1 MESLLE
7 EEEESRFFDA
17 HEDITTSCSSVDYD
31 GSQPLVSGGFQY
43 DVWIK
48 SPGNPVERRQKFL
61 NWMGLTTTT
70 TTSTTVVSETERSGN
85 NNVDRFST
93 SVNGSSAVLRTLKSS
108 SDDDEFSSC
117 RCDSSLLSSSES
129 VDRVVNET
137 LCKAE
142 DEQEEVDS
150 GMVLRN
156 LDVDD
161 NDISSSLCSGSS
173 GVTDKVVKVN
183 GEVIE
188 SKLLPNPMVSSEVVR
203 DVGGIMKRVKEK
215 WLGRLYR
222 VRNKQR
228 EGDVHGGEVAVY
240 GSRVERVKVKEYK
253 KEAKELSALFK
264 GQEIQ
269 AHRGPI
275 LAMKFSPDGR
285 YLASAGEDGVL
296 RVWSVV
302 EDERCEEQDVPKI
315 DPSCIYF
322 EVSKLSELRPVAIEK
337 EGITGS
343 LMSPRKTT
351 ESACVIIPPRIFRV
365 LDKPV
370 HEFFG
375 HIGDILDI
383 SWSKNNRL
391 LSASVDN
398 SVRLWQIGHEDCLGI
413 FSHNNYV
420 TSVQFNPVD
429 DDHFIS
435 GSIDGKVRIW
445 SASQCQVVDW
455 ADARGIV
462 TAVCYRPDGQG
473 VIVGTLTSDCRF
485 YNVSGNCLQLDG
497 HICLHNKKKS
507 SNKRIIGFQFD
518 STDPSRV
525 MVASAD
531 SQVRIISGRNVV
543 HKYKGSRN
551 TGNQISAS
559 FTADGKHIVSACDDS
574 SVYVWNCVG
583 KDPQQPSTGFFSYT
597 KRLKIRSFEK
607 FSADVSVA
615 IPWCGFAPV
624 ISGGSELSPSLFSL
638 GREYVLDSPKGSATW
653 PEEKLASSFSPV
665 KAIRRSHY
673 KFLRSSCRRTSESSH
688 LWGLVIV
695 TGGWDGRIRLFH
707 NYGLPVPV

>member
-1 MESLLE
+1 MESLIE
-7 EEEESRFFDA
+7 EEEEEETRFFDA
-17 HEDITTSCSSVDYD
+17 LEEIASCSSTSLCRIEYD
-31 GSQPLVSGGFQY
+31 ESLSSISGEFRY

-48 SPGNPVERRQKFL
+48 SPGNTEERREKFL
-61 NWMGLTTTT
+61 NWMGLS
-70 TTSTTVVSETERSGN
+70 STVKEDKSGN
-85 NNVDRFST
+85 VNCLSR
-93 SVNGSSAVLRTLKSS
+93 SVNESAVLMSLK

-117 RCDSSLLSSSES
+117 RCDSSVFSPSES
-129 VDRVVNET
+129 VDRIVKE
-137 LCKAE
+137 
-142 DEQEEVDS
+142 EEVDS

-156 LDVDD
+156 LGFGDD
-161 NDISSSLCSGSS
+161 DDDEISSSLCSVSSSPVSGS
-173 GVTDKVVKVN
+173 TDRFVKEN
-183 GEVIE
+183 GEA
-188 SKLLPNPMVSSEVVR
+188 LPDPMVAAEQR

-215 WLGRLYR
+215 WLSRLYKM
-222 VRNKQR
+222 RNKQSA
-228 EGDVHGGEVAVY
+228 GDDNGGEVAVC
-240 GSRVERVKVKEYK
+240 GSRIERVKVKEYK

-269 AHRGPI
+269 AHEGAI

-302 EDERCEEQDVPKI
+302 EDERCEEHDVPKI

-322 EVSKLSELRPVAIEK
+322 EVSKLSELRPVAVEK
-337 EGITGS
+337 DGITGS

-351 ESACVIIPPRIFRV
+351 ESACVIIPPKIFRV
-365 LDKPV
+365 LDKPL
-370 HEFFG
+370 HEFLG
-375 HIGDILDI
+375 HSGDILDI

-413 FSHNNYV
+413 FSHSNYV
-420 TSVQFNPVD
+420 TSVHFNPVD

-462 TAVCYRPDGQG
+462 TAVCYRPDGQA
-473 VIVGTLTSDCRF
+473 VIIGTLTSDCRF
-485 YNVSGNCLQLDG
+485 YNLSGHCLQLDG

-518 STDPSRV
+518 FTDPSRV

-551 TGNQISAS
+551 AGNQISAS

-583 KDPQQPSTGFFSYT
+583 HDPEQPSPGFFSHT

-615 IPWCGFAPV
+615 IPWCGFTPV
-624 ISGGSELSPSLFSL
+624 LSGGSELSPSLFSL

-695 TGGWDGRIRLFH
+695 TGGWDGRIKLFH

>member
-1 MESLLE
+1 MRGEMESVIE
-7 EEEESRFFDA
+7 YEESRFFDA
-17 HEDITTSCSSVDYD
+17 QDEIASCSSTIEYD
-31 GSQPLVSGGFQY
+31 ETPSTISGDFQY

-48 SPGNPVERRQKFL
+48 SPGNAEERREKFL
-61 NWMGLTTTT
+61 NWMGI
-70 TTSTTVVSETERSGN
+70 SVSQTHHEEEPPESG
-85 NNVDRFST
+85 NVDRFSS
-93 SVNGSSAVLRTLKSS
+93 SVSEAAVLRSLKS
-108 SDDDEFSSC
+108 DDEFSSC
-117 RCDSSLLSSSES
+117 RCDSSVFSPREI
-129 VDRVVNET
+129 VDRIVKEEG
-137 LCKAE
+137 LCKE
-142 DEQEEVDS
+142 EEEVDVGS
-150 GMVLRN
+150 LSSRMVLRS
-156 LDVDD
+156 LRSDD
-161 NDISSSLCSGSS
+161 DDISSSLCSGSPAS
-173 GVTDKVVKVN
+173 GLTDKIVKEN
-183 GEVIE
+183 GEEIE
-188 SKLLPNPMVSSEVVR
+188 FKSPNPPAEQR
-203 DVGGIMKRVKEK
+203 DVGGIMKRVKER
-215 WLGRLYR
+215 WLGRLNR
-222 VRNKQR
+222 VRNKER
-228 EGDVHGGEVAVY
+228 SAGEAAVL
-240 GSRVERVKVKEYK
+240 GSRIERVKVKEFK
-253 KEAKELSALFK
+253 KETKELSALFK

-269 AHRGPI
+269 AHEGAI

-285 YLASAGEDGVL
+285 YLASSGEDRVL
-296 RVWSVV
+296 RVWSIV
-302 EDERCEEQDVPKI
+302 EDERCDEHDVPKM

-322 EVSKLSELRPVAIEK
+322 EVSKLSELRPVAVEK

-351 ESACVIIPPRIFRV
+351 ESACVIIPPKIFRV
-365 LDKPV
+365 LEKPV
-370 HEFFG
+370 HEFLG
-375 HIGDILDI
+375 HSGDILDI

-398 SVRLWQIGHEDCLGI
+398 SVRLWQIGREECLGI
-413 FSHNNYV
+413 FSHSNYV

-445 SASQCQVVDW
+445 STSQCQVVDW

-462 TAVCYRPDGQG
+462 TAVCYRPDGQAG
-473 VIVGTLTSDCRF
+473 IVGTLTSECRF
-485 YNVSGNCLQLDG
+485 YNVSGHCLQLDG
-497 HICLHNKKKS
+497 QICLHSKKKS
-507 SNKRIIGFQFD
+507 ANKRIIGFQFD

-551 TGNQISAS
+551 AGNQISAS
-559 FTADGKHIVSACDDS
+559 FTADGKHIISACDDS
-574 SVYVWNCVG
+574 SVYVWNCIEN
-583 KDPQQPSTGFFSYT
+583 DPEPPSPGFFSYT

-607 FSADVSVA
+607 FSVDVSVA

-673 KFLRSSCRRTSESSH
+673 RFLRSSCRRTSESSH

>member
-1 MESLLE
+1 MQSLIE
-7 EEEESRFFDA
+7 DEESRFFDA
-17 HEDITTSCSSVDYD
+17 HEEIASCSTSIDYDEPPSSSISVD
-31 GSQPLVSGGFQY
+31 FQY

-48 SPGNPVERRQKFL
+48 SPGNAEERREKFL
-61 NWMGLTTTT
+61 NWMGV
-70 TTSTTVVSETERSGN
+70 TVSQTHHEEPAKSG
-85 NNVDRFST
+85 NVDRLSISVSEAAVMSRST
-93 SVNGSSAVLRTLKSS
+93 KS
-108 SDDDEFSSC
+108 DDEFTSC
-117 RCDSSLLSSSES
+117 RCDSSLISSKEVNVDRIVKESLCKEEEEEQVEVGNLSS
-129 VDRVVNET
+129 RM
-137 LCKAE
+137 L
-142 DEQEEVDS
+142 
-150 GMVLRN
+150 LRN
-156 LDVDD
+156 LRSDD
-161 NDISSSLCSGSS
+161 EISSSLCSGSS
-173 GVTDKVVKVN
+173 PASGLTHRIVKPK
-183 GEVIE
+183 
-188 SKLLPNPMVSSEVVR
+188 SPKPMISGSEHR
-203 DVGGIMKRVKEK
+203 DLGGIMKRVKEK
-215 WLGRLYR
+215 WLSRLHK
-222 VRNKQR
+222 VRNK
-228 EGDVHGGEVAVY
+228 EKSGDHSGEVSDF
-240 GSRVERVKVKEYK
+240 GSRIERVKVKEFK
-253 KEAKELSALFK
+253 KTAKELSALFK

-269 AHRGPI
+269 AHQGAI

-296 RVWSVV
+296 RVWSIV
-302 EDERCEEQDVPKI
+302 EDERCQEHDVPKI

-322 EVSKLSELRPVAIEK
+322 EVSKLSELRPVAVEK
-337 EGITGS
+337 EGINGS

-351 ESACVIIPPRIFRV
+351 ESACVIIPPKIFRV
-365 LDKPV
+365 LEKPV
-370 HEFFG
+370 HEFLG
-375 HIGDILDI
+375 HSGEILDV

-398 SVRLWQIGHEDCLGI
+398 SVRLWQIGREDCLGI
-413 FSHNNYV
+413 FSHSNYV

-445 SASQCQVVDW
+445 STSHCQVVDW

-462 TAVCYRPDGQG
+462 TAVCYRPDGQAG
-473 VIVGTLTSDCRF
+473 IVGTLTSECRF
-485 YNVSGNCLQLDG
+485 YNVSGHCLQLDG

-507 SNKRIIGFQFD
+507 SSKRIIGFQFD
-518 STDPSRV
+518 SNDPSRV

-551 TGNQISAS
+551 AGNQISAS
-559 FTADGKHIVSACDDS
+559 FTADGKHIISACDDS
-574 SVYVWNCVG
+574 SVYVWNCIQ
-583 KDPQQPSTGFFSYT
+583 DNPEPASPGFFSYT
-597 KRLKIRSFEK
+597 KRVKIRSFEK

-615 IPWCGFAPV
+615 VPWCGFAPV

-673 KFLRSSCRRTSESSH
+673 RLLRSSCRRTSESSH

>member
-1 MESLLE
+1 
-7 EEEESRFFDA
+7 
-17 HEDITTSCSSVDYD
+17 
-31 GSQPLVSGGFQY
+31 
-43 DVWIK
+43 
-48 SPGNPVERRQKFL
+48 
-61 NWMGLTTTT
+61 
-70 TTSTTVVSETERSGN
+70 
-85 NNVDRFST
+85 
-93 SVNGSSAVLRTLKSS
+93 
-108 SDDDEFSSC
+108 
-117 RCDSSLLSSSES
+117 
-129 VDRVVNET
+129 
-137 LCKAE
+137 
-142 DEQEEVDS
+142 
-150 GMVLRN
+150 
-156 LDVDD
+156 
-161 NDISSSLCSGSS
+161 
-173 GVTDKVVKVN
+173 
-183 GEVIE
+183 
-188 SKLLPNPMVSSEVVR
+188 
-203 DVGGIMKRVKEK
+203 
-215 WLGRLYR
+215 
-222 VRNKQR
+222 
-228 EGDVHGGEVAVY
+228 
-240 GSRVERVKVKEYK
+240 VKEYK

-269 AHRGPI
+269 AHEGAI

-302 EDERCEEQDVPKI
+302 EDERCEEHDVPKI

-322 EVSKLSELRPVAIEK
+322 EVSKLSELRPVAVEK
-337 EGITGS
+337 DGITGS

-351 ESACVIIPPRIFRV
+351 ESACVIIPPKIFRV
-365 LDKPV
+365 LDKPL
-370 HEFFG
+370 HEFLG
-375 HIGDILDI
+375 HSGDILDI

-398 SVRLWQIGHEDCLGI
+398 SVRLWQIGCEDCLGI

-462 TAVCYRPDGQG
+462 TAVCYQPDGQA
-473 VIVGTLTSDCRF
+473 VIIGTLTSDCRF
-485 YNVSGNCLQLDG
+485 YNVSGHCLQLDG

-551 TGNQISAS
+551 AGNQISAS

-583 KDPQQPSTGFFSYT
+583 HDPEQSSPGFFSHT

-615 IPWCGFAPV
+615 IPWCGFTPV
-624 ISGGSELSPSLFSL
+624 LSGGSELSPSLFSL

-695 TGGWDGRIRLFH
+695 TGGWDGRIKLFH

>member
-1 MESLLE
+1 MESLIE
-7 EEEESRFFDA
+7 AEESRFFDA
-17 HEDITTSCSSVDYD
+17 HEEIASCSSAIEYD
-31 GSQPLVSGGFQY
+31 AAPLSISGDFQY

-48 SPGNPVERRQKFL
+48 SPGNAEERREKFL
-61 NWMGLTTTT
+61 SWMGV
-70 TTSTTVVSETERSGN
+70 TVSQTHREEPPKSS
-85 NNVDRFST
+85 NVDR
-93 SVNGSSAVLRTLKSS
+93 LSS
-108 SDDDEFSSC
+108 SVSEAAGLGLRSSRSDDEFSSC
-117 RCDSSLLSSSES
+117 RCDSSVFSPSENVDRIVQESLCKEEEDVNVGDSSS
-129 VDRVVNET
+129 
-137 LCKAE
+137 
-142 DEQEEVDS
+142 
-150 GMVLRN
+150 GMALRN
-156 LDVDD
+156 LCSDD
-161 NDISSSLCSGSS
+161 DGISSSLCSGSPAS
-173 GVTDKVVKVN
+173 GLTDRLLKQN
-183 GEVIE
+183 GEAFEPKSPKSVE
-188 SKLLPNPMVSSEVVR
+188 QR

-215 WLGRLYR
+215 WLSRLHR
-222 VRNKQR
+222 ARSK
-228 EGDVHGGEVAVY
+228 EKPGDSAGEVVA
-240 GSRVERVKVKEYK
+240 SRIERVKVKEYK
-253 KEAKELSALFK
+253 KEAKELTALFK
-264 GQEIQ
+264 GQEIK
-269 AHRGPI
+269 AHEGAI
-275 LAMKFSPDGR
+275 LAMRFSPDGR
-285 YLASAGEDGVL
+285 YLASAGEDMAL
-296 RVWSVV
+296 RVWSIV
-302 EDERCEEQDVPKI
+302 EDERCEEHDVPKI

-322 EVSKLSELRPVAIEK
+322 EVSNLSELRPVAVEK
-337 EGITGS
+337 DGMSGS
-343 LMSPRKTT
+343 LMSPRKAT
-351 ESACVIIPPRIFRV
+351 ESACVIIPPKIFRV
-365 LDKPV
+365 LEEPV
-370 HEFFG
+370 HEFLG
-375 HIGDILDI
+375 HSGDILDI

-398 SVRLWQIGHEDCLGI
+398 SVRLWQIGREDCLGI
-413 FSHNNYV
+413 FSHSNYV

-445 SASQCQVVDW
+445 SISQCQVVDW

-462 TAVCYRPDGQG
+462 TAVCYRPDGQAG
-473 VIVGTLTSDCRF
+473 IVGTLTSECRF
-485 YNVSGNCLQLDG
+485 YNVSDHYLQLDG
-497 HICLHNKKKS
+497 HICLHTKKKS

-551 TGNQISAS
+551 AGNQISAS
-559 FTADGKHIVSACDDS
+559 FTADGKHIISACDDS
-574 SVYVWNCVG
+574 SVYVWNCVEN
-583 KDPQQPSTGFFSYT
+583 DPEPQSPSFFSHT

-624 ISGGSELSPSLFSL
+624 MSGGSELSPSLFSL

-673 KFLRSSCRRTSESSH
+673 RFLRSSCRRTSESSH

>member
-1 MESLLE
+1 MESLI

-17 HEDITTSCSSVDYD
+17 PEEIVSCSSSSPSSIPRD
-31 GSQPLVSGGFQY
+31 FQY

-48 SPGNPVERRQKFL
+48 SPGNAEERREKFF
-61 NWMGLTTTT
+61 NWMGL
-70 TTSTTVVSETERSGN
+70 SSVSQTKSG
-85 NNVDRFST
+85 NVDRFS
-93 SVNGSSAVLRTLKSS
+93 SSISEAEVLRSLKS
-108 SDDDEFSSC
+108 DDEFSSC
-117 RCDSSLLSSSES
+117 RCDSSVFSPRENN
-129 VDRVVNET
+129 VDRIVKD
-137 LCKAE
+137 CKE
-142 DEQEEVDS
+142 DVE
-150 GMVLRN
+150 
-156 LDVDD
+156 
-161 NDISSSLCSGSS
+161 
-173 GVTDKVVKVN
+173 N
-183 GEVIE
+183 GEANE
-188 SKLLPNPMVSSEVVR
+188 SNLSTEPLISAEAGSEQR

-215 WLGRLYR
+215 WLSRLSK

-228 EGDVHGGEVAVY
+228 AGLRDDDTAGEDGVL
-240 GSRVERVKVKEYK
+240 GSRIERVKVKEYK
-253 KEAKELSALFK
+253 KESKELSALFR

-269 AHRGPI
+269 AHDGAI

-302 EDERCEEQDVPKI
+302 EDERCEEHDVPKM

-322 EVSKLSELRPVAIEK
+322 EVSKLSELRPVAVEK
-337 EGITGS
+337 DGISGS

-351 ESACVIIPPRIFRV
+351 ESACVIIPPKIFRV
-365 LDKPV
+365 LDKPL
-370 HEFFG
+370 HEFLG
-375 HIGDILDI
+375 HTGEILDI

-398 SVRLWQIGHEDCLGI
+398 SVRLWQIGREDCLGI
-413 FSHNNYV
+413 FSHSNYV
-420 TSVQFNPVD
+420 TSVQFNPVN

-462 TAVCYRPDGQG
+462 TAVCYRPDGQA

-485 YNVSGNCLQLDG
+485 YNVSGHCLQLDG

-507 SNKRIIGFQFD
+507 SNKRIISFQFD

-551 TGNQISAS
+551 AGNQISAS
-559 FTADGKHIVSACDDS
+559 FTADGKHIISACDDS
-574 SVYVWNCVG
+574 SVYVWNCAG
-583 KDPQQPSTGFFSYT
+583 NDPEPSTGFFSYT

-607 FSADVSVA
+607 FSTDVSVA
-615 IPWCGFAPV
+615 LPWSGFAPV
-624 ISGGSELSPSLFSL
+624 NSGGSELSPSLFSL

-673 KFLRSSCRRTSESSH
+673 RFLRSSCRRTSESSH

>member
-1 MESLLE
+1 MESLI

-17 HEDITTSCSSVDYD
+17 HEDIASCSTAISYYD
-31 GSQPLVSGGFQY
+31 ASPPSISAY

-48 SPGNPVERRQKFL
+48 SPGNAEERREKFL
-61 NWMGLTTTT
+61 HWMGVNVEEDQPPK
-70 TTSTTVVSETERSGN
+70 SDNVDCFSNFFSEATTVLRSLRSE
-85 NNVDRFST
+85 
-93 SVNGSSAVLRTLKSS
+93 
-108 SDDDEFSSC
+108 DEFSSC
-117 RCDSSLLSSSES
+117 RCDDSSVFSPTSDN
-129 VDRVVNET
+129 VNRAVNEVVV
-137 LCKAE
+137 
-142 DEQEEVDS
+142 EETS
-150 GMVLRN
+150 NGMVQY
-156 LDVDD
+156 DY
-161 NDISSSLCSGSS
+161 ISSSLCS
-173 GVTDKVVKVN
+173 TDLIEPKKVN
-183 GEVIE
+183 LMI
-188 SKLLPNPMVSSEVVR
+188 SASASEQH

-215 WLGRLYR
+215 WLSRLHKAR
-222 VRNKQR
+222 SSK
-228 EGDVHGGEVAVY
+228 EKTEDITGES
-240 GSRVERVKVKEYK
+240 SRIERVKVKEYK

-269 AHRGPI
+269 AHEGAI

-285 YLASAGEDGVL
+285 YLASAGEDKVL

-302 EDERCEEQDVPKI
+302 EDERCEEHDVPKM
-315 DPSCIYF
+315 DPTCIYF
-322 EVSKLSELRPVAIEK
+322 EVSNLSELRPVAVEK
-337 EGITGS
+337 DGGNNGS

-351 ESACVIIPPRIFRV
+351 ESACVIIPPKIFHV
-365 LDKPV
+365 VDKPV
-370 HEFFG
+370 HEFLG
-375 HIGDILDI
+375 HGGDILDI

-391 LSASVDN
+391 LSASADN
-398 SVRLWQIGHEDCLGI
+398 SVRLWQIGREECLGI
-413 FSHNNYV
+413 YSHSNYV

-429 DDHFIS
+429 DDHFIT

-445 SASQCQVVDW
+445 SASHCQVVDW

-462 TAVCYRPDGQG
+462 TAVCYRPDGQA
-473 VIVGTLTSDCRF
+473 VIAGTLTSECRF
-485 YNVSGNCLQLDG
+485 YNVTGNCLQLDG

-507 SNKRIIGFQFD
+507 SNKRIISFQFD

-551 TGNQISAS
+551 AGNQISAS
-559 FTADGKHIVSACDDS
+559 FTRDGKHIISACDDS
-574 SVYVWNCVG
+574 SVYVWNCVAH
-583 KDPQQPSTGFFSYT
+583 DPEPPPSPGFFSHT
-597 KRLKIRSFEK
+597 KRIKIRSFEK

-615 IPWCGFAPV
+615 IPWCGFSSSS
-624 ISGGSELSPSLFSL
+624 SGGSEELSPSLFSL

-673 KFLRSSCRRTSESSH
+673 RFLRSSCRRTAEASH

>member
-1 MESLLE
+1 MEPLIFE
-7 EEEESRFFDA
+7 DEESRFFDA
-17 HEDITTSCSSVDYD
+17 YEEIASCSTAIEYD
-31 GSQPLVSGGFQY
+31 ESPSSSIPIDFQY
-43 DVWIK
+43 HVWIK
-48 SPGNPVERRQKFL
+48 SPGNAEERREKFL
-61 NWMGLTTTT
+61 NWMGVSSVTQTHHE
-70 TTSTTVVSETERSGN
+70 SGNVDHRFSSSVSE
-85 NNVDRFST
+85 
-93 SVNGSSAVLRTLKSS
+93 SAVLRSLKS
-108 SDDDEFSSC
+108 DDEFSSC
-117 RCDSSLLSSSES
+117 RCDSSLFSPREN
-129 VDRVVNET
+129 VDRIVQESF
-137 LCKAE
+137 CK
-142 DEQEEVDS
+142 EEVVGDVSS
-150 GMVLRN
+150 GMVLRD
-156 LDVDD
+156 LGFVD
-161 NDISSSLCSGSS
+161 DISSSLCSGSPVS
-173 GVTDKVVKVN
+173 GLTDRILEEN
-183 GEVIE
+183 
-188 SKLLPNPMVSSEVVR
+188 SEAVEPKSPISAAEHR
-203 DVGGIMKRVKEK
+203 DVGGIMKRVKDI
-215 WLGRLYR
+215 WLSRLNK
-222 VRNKQR
+222 VRNKHKS
-228 EGDVHGGEVAVY
+228 GDHAGEVADF
-240 GSRVERVKVKEYK
+240 GSRIERVKVKEYK

-269 AHRGPI
+269 AHEGAI

-296 RVWSVV
+296 RVWSIV
-302 EDERCEEQDVPKI
+302 EDERCEEHDVPKI

-322 EVSKLSELRPVAIEK
+322 EVSKLSELRPVAVEK
-337 EGITGS
+337 DGITGS

-351 ESACVIIPPRIFRV
+351 ESACVIIPPKIFRI

-370 HEFFG
+370 HEFHG
-375 HIGDILDI
+375 HSGDILDI
-383 SWSKNNRL
+383 SWSNNNRL

-398 SVRLWQIGHEDCLGI
+398 SVRLWQIGCEDCLGI
-413 FSHNNYV
+413 FSHSNYV
-420 TSVQFNPVD
+420 TSVQFNPID

-462 TAVCYRPDGQG
+462 TAVCYRPDGQA
-473 VIVGTLTSDCRF
+473 VIVGTLTSECRF
-485 YNVSGNCLQLDG
+485 YNVSGHCLQLDG

-507 SNKRIIGFQFD
+507 SNKRIISFQFD
-518 STDPSRV
+518 STDPSRF

-551 TGNQISAS
+551 AGNQISAS
-559 FTADGKHIVSACDDS
+559 FTADGKHIISACDDS
-574 SVYVWNCVG
+574 SVYVWNCIAN
-583 KDPQQPSTGFFSYT
+583 DPEPPSPGFFSYT

-624 ISGGSELSPSLFSL
+624 NSSGSELSPSLFSL

-673 KFLRSSCRRTSESSH
+673 RFLRSSCRRTSESSH

>member
-1 MESLLE
+1 
-7 EEEESRFFDA
+7 
-17 HEDITTSCSSVDYD
+17 
-31 GSQPLVSGGFQY
+31 
-43 DVWIK
+43 
-48 SPGNPVERRQKFL
+48 
-61 NWMGLTTTT
+61 
-70 TTSTTVVSETERSGN
+70 
-85 NNVDRFST
+85 
-93 SVNGSSAVLRTLKSS
+93 
-108 SDDDEFSSC
+108 
-117 RCDSSLLSSSES
+117 
-129 VDRVVNET
+129 
-137 LCKAE
+137 
-142 DEQEEVDS
+142 
-150 GMVLRN
+150 MVLRN
-156 LDVDD
+156 LGVGVADGDGDDDDV
-161 NDISSSLCSGSS
+161 ISSSLCSGSPTPLMDRIVKVK
-173 GVTDKVVKVN
+173 GRVVK
-183 GEVIE
+183 
-188 SKLLPNPMVSSEVVR
+188 SKLLPDVMVSSEVAPEQR

-215 WLGRLYR
+215 WLGRLYK

-228 EGDVHGGEVAVY
+228 ARDDHGGEVAVY
-240 GSRVERVKVKEYK
+240 GSRIERVKVKEYK

-269 AHRGPI
+269 AHEGAI

-285 YLASAGEDGVL
+285 YLASAGEDGVV

-337 EGITGS
+337 EGITTGS

-375 HIGDILDI
+375 HSGDILDI

-398 SVRLWQIGHEDCLGI
+398 SVRLWQIGREDCLGI
-413 FSHNNYV
+413 FSHSNYV

-445 SASQCQVVDW
+445 SASECHVVDW
-455 ADARGIV
+455 ADTRGIV

-473 VIVGTLTSDCRF
+473 IIVGTLTSDCRF
-485 YNVSGNCLQLDG
+485 YNVSGHCLQLDG

-559 FTADGKHIVSACDDS
+559 FTADGKHIISACDDS

-583 KDPQQPSTGFFSYT
+583 NDPEQPSTGFFSYT